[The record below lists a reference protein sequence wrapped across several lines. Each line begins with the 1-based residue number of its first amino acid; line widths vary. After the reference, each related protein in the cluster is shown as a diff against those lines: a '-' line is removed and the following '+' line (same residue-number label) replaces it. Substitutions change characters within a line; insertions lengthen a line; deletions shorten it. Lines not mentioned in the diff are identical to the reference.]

1 MKREINRRTFLKYS
15 AAVGVTTGFSGFP
28 AVLRSQPKE
37 ILIGSIQPVTG
48 VIADVGIGDRRAN
61 QLAADEIN
69 AKGGIK
75 SLGGAKL
82 KLLLADCEAK
92 EEVGRIEAERLI
104 KEGAVCLTGPFL
116 SGVAIA
122 IGTLC
127 EARGIPFV
135 IDVAAADAVTQ
146 KGFKYTFRCFPTSS
160 TLIRNIGEFLGQ
172 IVKEK
177 KVNIK
182 RIAVTNAGDLFGRLQ
197 GKAFVD
203 FVKAKKLSFDAEIVE
218 HIEYPLGVQDL
229 SSEVAKIKAA
239 KPDIL
244 CPVARPGDAKLL
256 TRELY
261 KQRVEL
267 LGIVGPGSPG
277 WFEPEFIKDMGP
289 LADFV
294 MDNAPWP
301 NPRSPKYK
309 EINERFAKLYPGK
322 YLDGNSGYG
331 YLAVMVIADAL
342 ERAKSTNPDALVEAL
357 RKASYKDNPMV
368 GGPVQFT
375 PNGDNA
381 NAATALLQVLKGEVK
396 VILPKEYA
404 EASYVFPQPPLWK
417 RGT

>member
-1 MKREINRRTFLKYS
+1 MGKKMNRRTFLKYS
-15 AAVGVTTGFSGFP
+15 AAVGATTAISGFP
-28 AVLRSQPKE
+28 SILRSQPKE

-48 VIADVGIGDRRAN
+48 VIADLGISDRRTN
-61 QLAADEIN
+61 QLAVDDIN
-69 AKGGIK
+69 ARGGIK

-82 KLLLADCEAK
+82 KLLLGDCEAK
-92 EEVGRIEAERLI
+92 EELGRSEAERLI

-135 IDVAAADAVTQ
+135 IDVAAADAVTL
-146 KGFKYTFRCFPTSS
+146 KGFKYTFRCFPNQGV
-160 TLIRNIGEFLGQ
+160 LIRNIGDYLCQ

-182 RIAVTNAGDLFGRLQ
+182 RIAVTNAGDLFGRVQ
-197 GKAFVD
+197 GQAFVD
-203 FVKAKKLSFDAEIVE
+203 YVKAKKLSFDAEIVE

-229 SSEVAKIKAA
+229 SAEVAKIKAA

-244 CPVARPGDAKLL
+244 CPVARSGDAKLL
-256 TRELY
+256 LRELY

-267 LGIVGPGSPG
+267 MGIIGPGSPG
-277 WFEPEFIKDMGP
+277 WYEPEFIRDMGN

-301 NPRSPKYK
+301 NPKSPRYK
-309 EINERFAKLYPGK
+309 EINERFSKLYPGK

-331 YLAVMVIADAL
+331 YLVVMVIADAL
-342 ERAKSTNPDALVEAL
+342 ERAKSTKPEAILEAL
-357 RKASYKDNPMV
+357 KTTNYKQDVMV
-368 GGPVQFT
+368 GGSVQFT

-381 NAATALLQVLKGEVK
+381 GAATALLQVLKGEVK
-396 VILPKEYA
+396 VVLPKDVA
-404 EASYVFPQPPLWK
+404 QADFVFPTAPLWK
-417 RGT
+417 R

>member
-1 MKREINRRTFLKYS
+1 
-15 AAVGVTTGFSGFP
+15 
-28 AVLRSQPKE
+28 
-37 ILIGSIQPVTG
+37 

-61 QLAADEIN
+61 QLAVDEIN

-92 EEVGRIEAERLI
+92 EEVGRSEAERLI

-160 TLIRNIGEFLGQ
+160 TLIRNIGEYLGQ

-256 TRELY
+256 IRELY

-277 WFEPEFIKDMGP
+277 WYEPEFIKDMGL

-342 ERAKSTNPDALVEAL
+342 ERAKSTNPDGLVEAL
-357 RKASYKDNPMV
+357 RKANYKDNPMV

-381 NAATALLQVLKGEVK
+381 NAATALLQVLKGDVK
-396 VILPKEYA
+396 VMLPKEYA